1 MEEIFNLIRKK
12 KEAFTAAAAVILLYT
27 GMDAVGIGC
36 PIKFVTGISC
46 AGCGMTRA
54 WLALLKGN
62 VQLAYYYHPLFFL
75 PPIALVILL
84 LRKKICKTIFNSLIF
99 IIAVLFV
106 IVYILRMLHGDG
118 DIVVFGP
125 QNGLIGRIVLR
136 LITWR

>member
-12 KEAFTAAAAVILLYT
+12 KETFTAAAAVILFYT

-54 WLALLKGN
+54 WMALLKGN